1 MNASLINSKQVENDI
16 TKTLRDFFLKL
27 LKLLLLKSFQLKMNA
42 QTVSLENY
50 LKLLV
55 KRVGFTKNNLKNVT

>member
-42 QTVSLENY
+42 QTVSLE
-50 LKLLV
+50 KLSETISKKGWV
-55 KRVGFTKNNLKNVT
+55 YEK